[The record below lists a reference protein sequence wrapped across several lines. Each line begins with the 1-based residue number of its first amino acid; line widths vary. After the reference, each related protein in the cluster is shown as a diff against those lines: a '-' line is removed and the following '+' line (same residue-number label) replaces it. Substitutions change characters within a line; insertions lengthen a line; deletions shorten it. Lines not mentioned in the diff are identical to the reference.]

1 MPKSYALIFKA
12 AGVFLLLT
20 TLLVATPAAA
30 QDYPAKPVRIIVPFP
45 PGGFNDIVAR
55 LVATQLSERLGT
67 QFIVDNRGGA
77 GGVIGTDQGAH
88 APPDGHTLLIASLA
102 ITINPWFHKVSYDPV
117 RSFAPVAL
125 LATAP
130 NVISIQPELPI
141 KSVKDLIDA
150 AKKQPGKLQYASAGV
165 GSFMHLGP
173 ELFKQMAKVDIL
185 HVPFRGA
192 GPALIDVAGG
202 NTHMSFSSVPS
213 TITHLRSGK
222 LRALGVGSLKRNA
235 LIPDVPTIDES
246 GVPGYEFAN
255 WIGILAPAGTPP
267 AIVAKLHRELTAI
280 QDTSA
285 LKKQFAHEGADIVRM
300 SSAEYGKF
308 IAAETAKWGRV
319 VKDAGLKPQ

>member
-1 MPKSYALIFKA
+1 MTRILSGLFAI
-12 AGVFLLLT
+12 AGFFAFTASV
-20 TLLVATPAAA
+20 PA
-30 QDYPAKPVRIIVPFP
+30 QEFPTKPVRIIVPFP
-45 PGGFNDIVAR
+45 PGAFNDIVAR
-55 LVATQLSERLGT
+55 LIATQLSDRLGK
-67 QFIVDNRGGA
+67 QFIVDNRAGA
-77 GGVIGTDQGAH
+77 GSMVGTEQVAH

-102 ITINPWFHKVSYDPV
+102 ITNNPWFHTTSYDPV
-117 RSFAPVAL
+117 KSFTPVAL

-130 NVISIQPELPI
+130 NVISIQPDLPV
-141 KSVKDLIDA
+141 KSVKDLIA
-150 AKKQPGKLQYASAGV
+150 MARERPGKLQYASAGV

>member
-1 MPKSYALIFKA
+1 MPTMHALMLKA
-12 AGVFLLLT
+12 AGILLALST
-20 TLLVATPAAA
+20 AAAA
-30 QDYPAKPVRIIVPFP
+30 QDYPVKPIRLIVPFP

-55 LVATQLSERLGT
+55 MVATQLGERLGK
-67 QFIVDNRGGA
+67 QVIVDNRTGA
-77 GGVIGTDQGAH
+77 GGVVGTELVAH
-88 APPDGHTLLIASLA
+88 AAPDGYTLLIASLA
-102 ITINPWFHKVSYDPV
+102 ITINPWFHKTSYDAV
-117 RSFAPVAL
+117 KSFAPVAL

-130 NVISIQPELPI
+130 NVISIQPDLPF

-202 NTHMSFSSVPS
+202 NTHMSFGSIPS

-222 LRALGVGSLKRNA
+222 LRALGVGSRKRNA
-235 LIPDVPTIDES
+235 LVPDVPTIDES
-246 GVPGYEFAN
+246 GLPGYEFSN
-255 WIGILAPAGTPP
+255 WIGIVAPAGTPP
-267 AIVAKLHRELTAI
+267 AIVARLHKELTAI
-280 QDTSA
+280 QDTPE

-308 IAAETAKWGRV
+308 IASETAKWGKV
-319 VKDAGLKPQ
+319 VKEAGLKPQ